1 MVWTASSWGLPVSGP
16 DAEVISAWSYA
27 QVFTWILG
35 IQTQVLMVQDQVL
48 LPVSHP
54 LAPPHPVNVF
64 LFLSVYS
71 LSLHLSC
78 SFQGDRDPIFHGCHR
93 HINFGTMIDTHQ
105 TVTKHTGALHSI
117 WKLSNRKCQ
126 GLPFQ
131 SSCFWI
137 LGVMAYQGVA
147 PRTLLIPWMEPSW
160 CN

>member
-93 HINFGTMIDTHQ
+93 HINFGTMIDTYQKSLNIQVLFIQFENYQ
-105 TVTKHTGALHSI
+105 TKSVRDY
-117 WKLSNRKCQ
+117 LSKVPVSESLMRWHIKVW
-126 GLPFQ
+126 L
-131 SSCFWI
+131 
-137 LGVMAYQGVA
+137 LGRY
-147 PRTLLIPWMEPSW
+147 
-160 CN
+160 